1 MLKILST
8 AGVIAMLA
16 VSASAATLK
25 YETKLRGASV
35 APEAVSTDARGKAK
49 LKLKTKKEMIKLKVR
64 VRNLDLDDLLDDPDL
79 GPIQLYAGEAGEVG
93 EVIAPFSLDDFRY
106 KETKKGFKLKVKKI
120 AFDDTNVAS
129 GMSFDDFATL
139 VAGGGVYVDVDTNA
153 NESGEL
159 RGQFN
164 GSSKPISA
172 DRVQP
177 APAPVP
183 LPATGLMLMGGLGL
197 LVARRK
203 TKSA

>member
-1 MLKILST
+1 MLRILST

-64 VRNLDLDDLLDDPDL
+64 VRNLDLDDLLDDPDF

-120 AFDDTNVAS
+120 AFDDISVAS

-139 VAGGGVYVDVDTNA
+139 AAGGGVYVDVDTNA
-153 NESGEL
+153 NETGEL

-177 APAPVP
+177 APVP
-183 LPATGLMLMGGLGL
+183 LPATGLMLIGGLGL

-203 TKSA
+203 TKTA